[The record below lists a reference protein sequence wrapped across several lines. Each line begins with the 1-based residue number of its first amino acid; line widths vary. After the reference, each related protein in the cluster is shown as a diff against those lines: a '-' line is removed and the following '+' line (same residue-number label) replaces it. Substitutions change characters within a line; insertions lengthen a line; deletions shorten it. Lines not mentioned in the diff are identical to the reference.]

1 MSANL
6 NTPETD
12 RPISAGLIWNRL
24 HSERE
29 EVGEAL
35 LKDTLPRSESRPEA
49 ERTSQVNERIAAN
62 WHRELLQ
69 ARLRKIDD
77 ALDRLISGSYG
88 HCVECGRALEDAKLR
103 LDPAMAFCVDCW
115 QRLQSQNRAATFISE
130 EFEAGKTTTRESMN
144 NLLENSSSL
153 PGVAL
158 ETLRRGDT
166 VQVQTAN
173 SRYRIFLLDPRTGR
187 ALVEGGRYFVEPVEA
202 LIRGSSIQGSM
213 LGRGWIG
220 IGLRI
225 EMWVEGKLASTSPVK
240 SIHVQRHTRAGAAAV
255 LNSQAGADR
264 QRRI

>member
-1 MSANL
+1 MMSANL

-49 ERTSQVNERIAAN
+49 ERASQVNERIAAN

-88 HCVECGRALEDAKLR
+88 HCVECDRVLEDAKLR

-115 QRLQSQNRAATFISE
+115 QQLQSQNRAATFVSE
-130 EFEAGKTTTRESMN
+130 ESEGKTTTSESMN
-144 NLLENSSSL
+144 NLLENTSSL
-153 PGVAL
+153 LGVAL
-158 ETLRRGDT
+158 ETLKRFDT
-166 VQVQTAN
+166 VQVLTAN
-173 SRYRIFLLDPRTGR
+173 SRYRIFLLDPGTGR

-225 EMWVEGKLASTSPVK
+225 EMWVDGKLASTSPVK
-240 SIHVQRHTRAGAAAV
+240 SIHVRRHTRAGAAVV
-255 LNSQAGADR
+255 LNSQAGADS

>member
-6 NTPETD
+6 NTPETN
-12 RPISAGLIWNRL
+12 RPISMGVIWNRL

-35 LKDTLPRSESRPEA
+35 LKDTRPLSEVRPEGEQTFQA
-49 ERTSQVNERIAAN
+49 DDALAAN
-62 WHRELLQ
+62 WHCQLLQ

-88 HCVECGRALEDAKLR
+88 HCVECGRSIEEAKLL
-103 LDPAMAFCVDCW
+103 LDPAIAFCVECW
-115 QRLQSQNRAATFISE
+115 QRQQTPSRAATFVSE
-130 EFEAGKTTTRESMN
+130 ESEPEKTRTSASLN
-144 NLLENSSSL
+144 NGLKISSSL

-158 ETLRRGDT
+158 ETLQRCDT

-173 SRYRIFLLDPRTGR
+173 SHYRIFLLEPRTGR
-187 ALVEGGRYFVEPVEA
+187 VLVEGGRYFVEPVEA
-202 LIRGSSIQGSM
+202 LIRGSNIQGST

-240 SIHVQRHTRAGAAAV
+240 SIHVQRHTGAGAAAV
-255 LNSQAGADR
+255 LN
-264 QRRI
+264 

>member
-6 NTPETD
+6 NTPETN
-12 RPISAGLIWNRL
+12 RPISMGVIWNRL

-35 LKDTLPRSESRPEA
+35 LKDTRPLSESRPEA
-49 ERTSQVNERIAAN
+49 ERTSQVNARIAAN

-88 HCVECGRALEDAKLR
+88 HCVECGRRIEEAKLL
-103 LDPAMAFCVDCW
+103 LDPAIAFCVECW
-115 QRLQSQNRAATFISE
+115 RRQQTQNRAATFVSE
-130 EFEAGKTTTRESMN
+130 EFEPKKTTTSASLN
-144 NLLENSSSL
+144 NELKISSSL

-158 ETLRRGDT
+158 ETLQRFDT

-173 SRYRIFLLDPRTGR
+173 SHYRIFLLEPRTGR
-187 ALVEGGRYFVEPVEA
+187 VLVEGGRYFVEPVEA
-202 LIRGSSIQGSM
+202 LIRGSNIQGST

-240 SIHVQRHTRAGAAAV
+240 SIHVQRHTGAGAAAV
-255 LNSQAGADR
+255 LNPQAGADR